1 MATLNVQKITN
12 AGIVPTFYS
21 ATASGGDLVAN
32 AGGNTFLYVK
42 NVGSSDAVITATAT
56 TPCDYNVYHSL
67 SFSVSATTGEGAI
80 ALSKRLNTGANV
92 ALTYTGGVSGLTLA
106 VLEYAGTL

>member
-32 AGGNTFLYVK
+32 AGGNTFIYAK
-42 NVGSSDAVITATAT
+42 NTGDSAAVITATAT
-56 TPCDYNVYHSL
+56 TPCDYGTYHSL
-67 SFSVSATTGEGAI
+67 SYSVSATTGEAII

-92 ALTYTGGVSGLTLA
+92 VLSYTGAVSSLTLA